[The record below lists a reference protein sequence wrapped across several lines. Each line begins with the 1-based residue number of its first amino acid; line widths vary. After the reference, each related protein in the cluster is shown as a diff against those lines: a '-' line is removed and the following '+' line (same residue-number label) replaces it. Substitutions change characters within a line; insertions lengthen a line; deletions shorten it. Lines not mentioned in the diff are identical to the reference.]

1 MSPNSTALHVGQH
14 QNYSRSANYNSVLR
28 VRTQRSND
36 VVVRRVVLNAIV
48 ITHKQLNQTVPVAN
62 MASYILMRLV
72 MLKLVKMNA
81 FY

>member
-28 VRTQRSND
+28 VQTQRSID
-36 VVVRRVVLNAIV
+36 VVVRRVVLNAFV
-48 ITHKQLNQTVPVAN
+48 ITHKQLTQTVQLARI
-62 MASYILMRLV
+62 ASYILMRLV